1 MKMMPVLKGL
11 NLMAAGALVWSAAQA
26 LAPADP
32 VVVNVEAP
40 APVVIT
46 QFVPI
51 LVKPMRPPRR
61 PDRLCLALNIYH
73 EARGE
78 PVAGQVAVGQVTL
91 NRTAAR
97 YKGAETVCDT
107 VFLRK
112 QFSWTHESPRM
123 PSPAELRPSLEL
135 ADRVI
140 AGEVRDRSNGALH
153 YYNPKKVDAYWKDDY
168 AEVAVLGNH
177 RFMR

>member
-1 MKMMPVLKGL
+1 MKMMPALKTL
-11 NLMAAGALVWSAAQA
+11 NLMAAGALVWAAAQA
-26 LAPADP
+26 LAPKEP
-32 VVVNVEAP
+32 VIVHVETP
-40 APVVIT
+40 TPVVIT
-46 QFVPI
+46 QYVPV
-51 LVKPMRPPRR
+51 LVRPTRPPQR

-78 PVAGQVAVGQVTL
+78 PVAGQIAVGQVTL
-91 NRTAAR
+91 NRTEAR
-97 YKGAETVCDT
+97 YKGAKTVCDT

-112 QFSWTHESPRM
+112 QFSWTHENPRM
-123 PSPAELRPSLEL
+123 PSPAELRSSLEL